1 MKAFAVGWMRE
12 VWGWDRTR
20 KTLKCQDC
28 RADAVPEK
36 RLCTAQK
43 AAALRAQTRGEND
56 RDVEGGSA
64 LQDESFYQL
73 LFFFRQKKETC
84 SGEGQGGAGLP
95 KQNLFLNVPR
105 PVEWQQGLK
114 PPGLTPRDQ
123 VRTARP
129 TQVGQAGPHTA
140 CTQAGPGHGATR
152 VSVNL
157 HKTLARWVLGPILQI
172 RGQISQAAQL
182 TDGGKP
188 KGRPEANMCSS
199 HGPPFHCP

>member
-1 MKAFAVGWMRE
+1 MEGHKHSSPSSAKLPGLQQIMKAFAVGWMRE

-114 PPGLTPRDQ
+114 PLASPRGT
-123 VRTARP
+123 RS
-129 TQVGQAGPHTA
+129 GQ
-140 CTQAGPGHGATR
+140 HGQPR
-152 VSVNL
+152 
-157 HKTLARWVLGPILQI
+157 
-172 RGQISQAAQL
+172 
-182 TDGGKP
+182 
-188 KGRPEANMCSS
+188 
-199 HGPPFHCP
+199 